1 MRRFTMNGSQER
13 ELAHG
18 VIVVATGGREFQPQG
33 RYLYGEDPRV
43 LTQRELEGKINFA
56 DLDLP
61 KVRQVVMI
69 QCVGSREPEHPDC
82 SRLCCS
88 QAIKNALLLKERYPL
103 MEITVLYRDIRA
115 YGFRE
120 SYYVKAKEK
129 GVRFIPFEAAT
140 GRPG

>member
-1 MRRFTMNGSQER
+1 M
-13 ELAHG
+13 
-18 VIVVATGGREFQPQG
+18 ATGGREFQPQG

-43 LTQRELEGKINFA
+43 LTQRELEGKINFS

-88 QAIKNALLLKERYPL
+88 QALKNALLLKERYPL
-103 MEITVLYRDIRA
+103 VEITILYRDLRA
-115 YGFRE
+115 YGF
-120 SYYVKAKEK
+120 
-129 GVRFIPFEAAT
+129 
-140 GRPG
+140 PGKLLPQGQGQGGAVYSL